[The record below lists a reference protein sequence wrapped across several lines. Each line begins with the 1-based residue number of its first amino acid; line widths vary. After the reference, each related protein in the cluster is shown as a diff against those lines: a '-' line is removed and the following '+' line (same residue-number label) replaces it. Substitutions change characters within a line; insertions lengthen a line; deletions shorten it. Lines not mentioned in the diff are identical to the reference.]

1 MPILNRLLS
10 KSSTNRGELEKLLRE
25 SGITDGEVDWAYNYN
40 PNVPY
45 MILNLGNLAIGGTH
59 WVAVDNVKKIYF
71 DPLGASPP
79 TYIPRDYQYN
89 NLQIQNFNFG
99 HCGQYCVLF
108 LVYSKADELDRFYNL
123 FTISNL

>member
-1 MPILNRLLS
+1 MRVLRQS
-10 KSSTNRGELEKLLRE
+10 KTNQEELIKLLKD
-25 SGITDGEVDWAYNYN
+25 SGINDAKVDWSYNFDQST
-40 PNVPY
+40 PY
-45 MILNLGNLAIGGTH
+45 MILNLGNLTIGGTH
-59 WVAVDNVKKIYF
+59 WCAVDNIKKRYF

-79 TYIPRDYQYN
+79 TYIPRGYEYN
-89 NLQIQNFNFG
+89 NLQIQDFNFG

>member
-1 MPILNRLLS
+1 MRVLKKPKTSQEDLV
-10 KSSTNRGELEKLLRE
+10 KLLKD
-25 SGITDGEVDWAYNYN
+25 SGINNGKVDWSYNFDQS
-40 PNVPY
+40 VPY
-45 MILNLGNLAIGGTH
+45 MILNLGNLTIGGTH
-59 WVAVDNVKKIYF
+59 WVAADNIKKRYF

-79 TYIPRDYQYN
+79 SYIPKGYEYN
-89 NLQIQNFNFG
+89 NLQIQDFNFG